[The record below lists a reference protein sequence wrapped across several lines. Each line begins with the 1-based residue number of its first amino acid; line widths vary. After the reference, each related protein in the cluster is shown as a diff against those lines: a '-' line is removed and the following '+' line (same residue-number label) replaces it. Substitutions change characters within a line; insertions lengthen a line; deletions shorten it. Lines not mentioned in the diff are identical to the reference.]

1 MVEEVPEG
9 DYELPLGVARVAR
22 EGGDITLVGW
32 GQQVGVLERAVR
44 PHVTPALPV
53 KRVAQVPAG
62 GRAARKQK

>member
-22 EGGDITLVGW
+22 EGSDITLVAW

-44 PHVTPALPV
+44 PHP
-53 KRVAQVPAG
+53 AQVLLGKHVAHLG
-62 GRAARKQK
+62 HVCG

>member
-22 EGGDITLVGW
+22 AGSDITLVAW

-44 PHVTPALPV
+44 PHPA
-53 KRVAQVPAG
+53 PACTWVVI
-62 GRAARKQK
+62 